1 MADIQIDDKQIE
13 DKQTDDKRN
22 DDKRTRAL
30 LVEDNPG
37 DAFLVQEQLSR
48 LGSRFDVE
56 SAEDLS
62 AAMRSVSLHQP
73 DVVLLDLDLP
83 DSHGTETVRKMIH
96 KIPHVPVLVLTGRND
111 EEMGVRAVQEGA
123 QDYLIK
129 GSHDGGHLIR
139 AIKYAIERQSL
150 LHALHQSREQQLHFK
165 DQLLSH
171 VSHELRSPLTC
182 IHQFVTILLD
192 GLAGPLATEQRD
204 CLDTVLKSANQL
216 RSMINDLLE
225 TATIEAGKLKLEFRC
240 VVMNELIKQAGEML
254 QATATA
260 KAIALSWDLTTE
272 PLLVQPL
279 LVHADPHRVLQVLIN
294 LIENALKFTPKAG
307 QVTVKA
313 EIRGYDP
320 GFVLVTVKDTGCGIT
335 DLAKP
340 LVFERLFQEEN
351 ATDKARKGLGL
362 GLSICQDL
370 VTRQGGR
377 IWVESEVGRGSTFF
391 FTLPVFSLSK
401 LLLPIV
407 SDRGA
412 VRQNISLITAK
423 LAPIPITSA
432 LEAWANTRRQFL
444 DVVQRCIL
452 PDKDLLLPSMGH
464 PEMGE
469 FFFIVAGT
477 DASGAEVLLK
487 RIREQ
492 TMRCSAVSA
501 NSVLNVSS
509 QPVEVSPSSA
519 QPLEDQVEALAS
531 RILQATSK
539 AMNKGEFLK

>member
-1 MADIQIDDKQIE
+1 MKG
-13 DKQTDDKRN
+13 
-22 DDKRTRAL
+22 KRTRAL

-37 DAFLVQEQLSR
+37 DAFLVQEQLSCH
-48 LGSRFDVE
+48 GQRFDVE
-56 SAEDLS
+56 SAENLS
-62 AAMRSVSLHQP
+62 AAMRSVAIRQP

-83 DSHGTETVRKMIH
+83 DSRGTDTVRKMIH
-96 KIPHVPVLVLTGRND
+96 KVPHVPVLVLTGQDD

-129 GSHDGGHLIR
+129 GRLDGGHMIR

-150 LHALHQSREQQLHFK
+150 MLALHQSREQQLQFK

-192 GLAGPLATEQRD
+192 GLAGPLAAEQRE

-240 VVMNELIKQAGEML
+240 VEMNDLIKQAGEML
-254 QATATA
+254 QASASTKGIT
-260 KAIALSWDLTTE
+260 LDWDLSTE
-272 PLLVQPL
+272 PL

-294 LIENALKFTPKAG
+294 LIENALKFTPRDG
-307 QVTVKA
+307 LVTIQA
-313 EIRGYDP
+313 EIRDHDP
-320 GFVLVTVKDTGCGIT
+320 KFALVTVQDTGCGIT
-335 DLAKP
+335 EQAKP

-362 GLSICQDL
+362 GLSICKDL

-377 IWVESEVGRGSTFF
+377 IWVESEVGRGSTFS
-391 FTLPVFSLSK
+391 FTLPAFSLSK
-401 LLLPIV
+401 LLFPIV
-407 SDRGA
+407 TDNGA
-412 VRQNISLITAK
+412 IRQGISLVTVK
-423 LAPIPITSA
+423 LAPVPITSA
-432 LEAWANTRRQFL
+432 LEVWAQTRRQFL
-444 DVVQRCIL
+444 DLLQQCIL
-452 PDKDLLLPSMGH
+452 PDKDVLLPAMGR

-469 FFFIVAGT
+469 FFFVVAGT
-477 DASGAEVLLK
+477 DAVGAEVLLK

-492 TMRCSAVSA
+492 AARTVAVSA

-509 QPVEVSPSSA
+509 QSVVPAPGQ
-519 QPLEDQVEALAS
+519 QPLEEQVNAIAAQ
-531 RILQATSK
+531 ILWAT
-539 AMNKGEFLK
+539 ATATNN

>member
-1 MADIQIDDKQIE
+1 MKG
-13 DKQTDDKRN
+13 
-22 DDKRTRAL
+22 KRTRAL

-48 LGSRFDVE
+48 PGHRFDVE

-62 AAMRSVSLHQP
+62 AALRSVAIRQP

-83 DSHGTETVRKMIH
+83 DSQGTDTVRKVIH
-96 KIPHVPVLVLTGRND
+96 KVPHVPVLVLTGQDD

-129 GSHDGGHLIR
+129 GSLDAGHMIR

-150 LHALHQSREQQLHFK
+150 VLALHQSREQQLHFK

-192 GLAGPLATEQRD
+192 GLAGPLAAEQREY
-204 CLDTVLKSANQL
+204 LDTVLKSANQL

-240 VVMNELIKQAGEML
+240 VVMNDLIKQAGEML
-254 QATATA
+254 QASASTKGIT
-260 KAIALSWDLTTE
+260 LTWDLSTE
-272 PLLVQPL
+272 PL

-294 LIENALKFTPKAG
+294 LIENALKFTPKDG
-307 QVTVKA
+307 LVTVKA
-313 EIRGYDP
+313 EVRDRDP
-320 GFVLVTVKDTGCGIT
+320 RFVLVTVRDTGCGIT
-335 DLAKP
+335 DQAKP

-362 GLSICQDL
+362 GLSICKDL

-377 IWVESEVGRGSTFF
+377 IWVESEVGRGSTFS
-391 FTLPVFSLSK
+391 FTLPAFSLSK
-401 LLLPIV
+401 LLFPIITV
-407 SDRGA
+407 NGA
-412 VRQNISLITAK
+412 IRQDISLVTVK
-423 LAPIPITSA
+423 LAPVPITSA
-432 LEAWANTRRQFL
+432 LEVWTQTRRQFL
-444 DVVQRCIL
+444 DLLQRCIL
-452 PDKDLLLPSMGH
+452 PDKDVLLPSMGH

-477 DASGAEVLLK
+477 DAAGAEVLLK

-492 TMRCSAVSA
+492 SARSGAVA
-501 NSVLNVSS
+501 TNSVLNVSS
-509 QPVEVSPSSA
+509 QPFVLSAVPATVPSIA
-519 QPLEDQVEALAS
+519 PAAGPQPLEEQVDAIAAQ
-531 RILQATSK
+531 ILWATSNTT
-539 AMNKGEFLK
+539 NKGEISR

>member
-1 MADIQIDDKQIE
+1 MPDQQIRDQRIENQRVADKHMP
-13 DKQTDDKRN
+13 
-22 DDKRTRAL
+22 DKRTRAL

-48 LGSRFDVE
+48 LGNRFDVE

-83 DSHGTETVRKMIH
+83 DSRGTETVRKMIH
-96 KIPHVPVLVLTGRND
+96 KVPHVPVLVLTGRND
-111 EEMGVRAVQEGA
+111 EEMGIRAVQEGA
-123 QDYLIK
+123 QDYIIK
-129 GSHDGGHLIR
+129 GSLDGGHLVR

-150 LHALHQSREQQLHFK
+150 LLALHQSREQQLHFK

-192 GLAGPLATEQRD
+192 GLAGPLATEQRE

-240 VVMNELIKQAGEML
+240 VVMNDLIKQAGEML
-254 QATATA
+254 QATAAGKGIT
-260 KAIALSWDLTTE
+260 LSWDLAAE
-272 PLLVQPL
+272 PL

-294 LIENALKFTPKAG
+294 LIENALKFTPKEG
-307 QVTVKA
+307 QVTVSA
-313 EIRGYDP
+313 AIRDYDP
-320 GFVLVTVKDTGCGIT
+320 GFVLVVVKDTGCGIT
-335 DLAKP
+335 EQAKP

-362 GLSICQDL
+362 GLSICKDL
-370 VTRQGGR
+370 VARQAGR
-377 IWVESEVGRGSTFF
+377 IWVESEVGRGSSFF

-407 SDRGA
+407 NDHGA
-412 VRQNISLITAK
+412 IRQSVSLITAK

-452 PDKDLLLPSMGH
+452 PDKDVLLPSMGH
-464 PEMGE
+464 PDMGE

-477 DASGAEVLLK
+477 DAAGAEVLLK

-509 QPVEVSPSSA
+509 QPVELPPASGR
-519 QPLEDQVEALAS
+519 QPLEDQVEALTS
-531 RILQATSK
+531 LILQATTK

>member
-1 MADIQIDDKQIE
+1 MA
-13 DKQTDDKRN
+13 
-22 DDKRTRAL
+22 DKRTRAL

-37 DAFLVQEQLSR
+37 DAFLVQEQLSL
-48 LGSRFDVE
+48 LGDCFDVE
-56 SAEDLS
+56 SAEDLAS
-62 AAMRSVSLHQP
+62 AMRSVAIHQP

-96 KIPHVPVLVLTGRND
+96 KVPQVPVVVLTGRDD
-111 EEMGVRAVQEGA
+111 EEMGVRAVHEGA

-129 GSHDGGHLIR
+129 GHLDGGHLAR

-150 LHALHQSREQQLHFK
+150 LLALHQSREQQLHFK

-192 GLAGPLATEQRD
+192 GLAGPLAAEQRE
-204 CLDTVLKSANQL
+204 CLDTVLSSANQL

-225 TATIEAGKLKLEFRC
+225 TATIEAGKLKLEYRC
-240 VVMNELIKQAGEML
+240 VLINDLVKQAGEML
-254 QATATA
+254 QATAST
-260 KAIALSWDLTTE
+260 KGITLIWDLTTE
-272 PLLVQPL
+272 PLLVQ
-279 LVHADPHRVLQVLIN
+279 ADPHRVLQVLIN
-294 LIENALKFTPKAG
+294 LVENALKFTPPDG
-307 QVTVKA
+307 LVTVKA
-313 EIRGYDP
+313 ETRDYDP
-320 GFVLVTVKDTGCGIT
+320 GFVVVTVRDNGCGIT
-335 DLAKP
+335 EQAKP

-362 GLSICQDL
+362 GLSICKDL
-370 VTRQGGR
+370 VTRQGGK
-377 IWVESEVGRGSTFF
+377 IWVDSEVGRGSTFS

-407 SDRGA
+407 SDHGEIRKS
-412 VRQNISLITAK
+412 ISLLTLK

-432 LEAWANTRRQFL
+432 LEVWANTRRQFL
-444 DVVQRCIL
+444 ELLQRCIL
-452 PDKDLLLPSMGH
+452 PDKDVLLPSMGH

-477 DASGAEVLLK
+477 DARGAEILLK

-492 TMRCSAVSA
+492 TMLCSTVSA
-501 NSVLNVSS
+501 NSVLNAFS
-509 QPVEVSPSSA
+509 QLVQGCPNFA
-519 QPLEDQVEALAS
+519 QQSLDEQVEAIAGLIS
-531 RILQATSK
+531 RATTK
-539 AMNKGEFLK
+539 AINKGENPI

>member
-1 MADIQIDDKQIE
+1 MATRQNDELQNE
-13 DKQTDDKRN
+13 ELRN
-22 DDKRTRAL
+22 ENQRNDKRTRAL

-62 AAMRSVSLHQP
+62 AALCSVSLHQP

-83 DSHGTETVRKMIH
+83 DSRGTETVRKMIH
-96 KIPHVPVLVLTGRND
+96 QIPHVPVLVLTGRND
-111 EEMGVRAVQEGA
+111 EEMGIRAVQEGA
-123 QDYLIK
+123 QDYIIK
-129 GSHDGGHLIR
+129 GSLDGGRLIR

-192 GLAGPLATEQRD
+192 GLAGPLATEQRE
-204 CLDTVLKSANQL
+204 CLETVLKGANQL

-240 VVMNELIKQAGEML
+240 VVMNDLIKQAGEML
-254 QATATA
+254 QATAAA
-260 KAIALSWDLTTE
+260 KGITLTWDLATE
-272 PLLVQPL
+272 PL
-279 LVHADPHRVLQVLIN
+279 LVHADPHRVLQVLLN
-294 LIENALKFTPKAG
+294 LIENALKFTHEGK
-307 QVTVKA
+307 VTVKA
-313 EIRGYDP
+313 EIRDYDA

-335 DLAKP
+335 EQAKP

-351 ATDKARKGLGL
+351 ASDKARKGLGL

-377 IWVESEVGRGSTFF
+377 IWVESEIGRGSTFF

-412 VRQNISLITAK
+412 VRRSISLITAK

-477 DASGAEVLLK
+477 DASGVEVLLK

-509 QPVEVSPSSA
+509 QPVEVPLSSGE
-519 QPLEDQVEALAS
+519 PLEDQVEAKAS

-539 AMNKGEFLK
+539 AMNKGELLK